1 MVDDLAIS
9 CIGIKLLPGLILMV
23 VVVVWLEPLVVVLL
37 LSDVT
42 ILSDAAAAVVSA
54 REGMIVF
61 NSTMNALQCL
71 NRV

>member
-23 VVVVWLEPLVVVLL
+23 VVVWLEPLVVVLL

-42 ILSDAAAAVVSA
+42 VLSDAAAAVVSA
-54 REGMIVF
+54 REGMLVF

>member
-9 CIGIKLLPGLILMV
+9 CIGIKLLPGLILR

-54 REGMIVF
+54 REGTIVF
-61 NSTMNALQCL
+61 NTTMNALQWL
-71 NRV
+71 NLV

>member
-23 VVVVWLEPLVVVLL
+23 VVVWLEPLVVVLL

-42 ILSDAAAAVVSA
+42 ILSDAAVVSA
-54 REGMIVF
+54 REGMIVY
-61 NSTMNALQCL
+61 NSTMNAQQ
-71 NRV
+71 

>member
-9 CIGIKLLPGLILMV
+9 CIGIKLLPGLILM

-61 NSTMNALQCL
+61 NSTMNALQWL
-71 NRV
+71 NLV

>member
-9 CIGIKLLPGLILMV
+9 CIGIKLLPGLILM

-54 REGMIVF
+54 REGKIVF
-61 NSTMNALQCL
+61 NSTMNALQWL
-71 NRV
+71 NLV

>member
-23 VVVVWLEPLVVVLL
+23 VVVWFEPLVVVLL

-42 ILSDAAAAVVSA
+42 ILSDAAAVSA
-54 REGMIVF
+54 REGMIVY
-61 NSTMNALQCL
+61 NSTMNAQQ
-71 NRV
+71 

>member
-23 VVVVWLEPLVVVLL
+23 VVVWLEPLVVVLL

-42 ILSDAAAAVVSA
+42 VLSDAAAAVVSA

-61 NSTMNALQCL
+61 NSTMNALQWL
-71 NRV
+71 NLV

>member
-9 CIGIKLLPGLILMV
+9 CIGIKLLPGLILM

>member
-9 CIGIKLLPGLILMV
+9 CIGIKLLPGLILM

-54 REGMIVF
+54 REGMLVF

>member
-9 CIGIKLLPGLILMV
+9 CIGIKLLPGLILM

-54 REGMIVF
+54 REGMIVY
-61 NSTMNALQCL
+61 NSTMNAQQ
-71 NRV
+71 

>member
-9 CIGIKLLPGLILMV
+9 CIGIKLLPGLILM

-54 REGMIVF
+54 REGMIVY
-61 NSTMNALQCL
+61 NSTMNAL
-71 NRV
+71 

>member
-23 VVVVWLEPLVVVLL
+23 VVVWLEPLVVVLL

-42 ILSDAAAAVVSA
+42 VLSDAAAAVVSA
-54 REGMIVF
+54 REGMLVF
-61 NSTMNALQCL
+61 NSTMNALQWL
-71 NRV
+71 NLV

>member
-23 VVVVWLEPLVVVLL
+23 VVVWLEPLVVVLL

-42 ILSDAAAAVVSA
+42 VLSDAAAAVVSA

>member
-23 VVVVWLEPLVVVLL
+23 VVVWLEPLVVVLL

-42 ILSDAAAAVVSA
+42 VLSDAAAAVVSA
-54 REGMIVF
+54 REGKIVL
-61 NSTMNALQCL
+61 NSTMNALQWL
-71 NRV
+71 NLV

>member
-9 CIGIKLLPGLILMV
+9 CIGIKLLPGLILM

-54 REGMIVF
+54 REGMNVF

>member
-23 VVVVWLEPLVVVLL
+23 VVVWLEPLVVVLL

-42 ILSDAAAAVVSA
+42 VLSDAAAAVVSA
-54 REGMIVF
+54 REGTIVF
-61 NSTMNALQCL
+61 NTTMNALQWL
-71 NRV
+71 NLV